1 MSAMCEATTTC
12 GPETYHFRLDAASLG
27 LTADEVARGMGYAG
41 GAAST
46 HFAEDLD
53 RLLLEAPARA
63 QIEGGFRVFSPED
76 ILLETEGFRACGNEF
91 HTGRVIA
98 RPLQG
103 AATLAF
109 FVVTAGKGM
118 TDWSQELMGGGDHL
132 QAYFV
137 DALGSELVEK
147 AADRVEEQ
155 IVAWALN
162 RGRGTTNRYSP
173 GYCGWSVSEQHKLFS
188 LLPPDFCGITLTESA
203 LMQPEKSVSGVIG
216 IGGAVRKEAYG
227 CKICSM
233 EDCFR
238 RVIDRA
244 PGEQETLA

>member
-1 MSAMCEATTTC
+1 MDGPRSETA
-12 GPETYHFRLDAASLG
+12 PETFHFEVEARSLG
-27 LTADEVARGMGYAG
+27 LTSDLVARGMGYADG
-41 GAAST
+41 VEST
-46 HFAEDLD
+46 HFGEDLD
-53 RLLLEAPARA
+53 RLVCAAHTHARI
-63 QIEGGFRVFSPED
+63 QGGFRVLPPEEV
-76 ILLETEGFRACGNEF
+76 LLEHEGFRVQDQFFE
-91 HTGRVIA
+91 TGRVIA

-103 AATLAF
+103 AGTLAF

-118 TDWSQELMGGGDHL
+118 TDWSQKLMGEGDHL

-147 AADRVEEQ
+147 AADWVEER
-155 IVAWALN
+155 IIEWARK

-188 LLPPDFCGITLTESA
+188 LLPSDFCGITLTESA

-216 IGGAVRKEAYG
+216 IGGAVTKEAYG
-227 CKICSM
+227 CKICTM

-238 RVIDRA
+238 RAMDRT
-244 PGEQETLA
+244 PGEEMTPA